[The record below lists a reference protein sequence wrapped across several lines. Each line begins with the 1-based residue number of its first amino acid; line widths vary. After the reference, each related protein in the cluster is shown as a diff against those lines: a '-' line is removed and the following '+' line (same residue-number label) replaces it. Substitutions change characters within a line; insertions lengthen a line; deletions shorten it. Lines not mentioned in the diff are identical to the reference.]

1 MSVKIRTKKLSDGR
15 QSLYLD
21 IYTHG
26 KRSYEFLNLYLG
38 PNARANKDTMRLA
51 EVVCAQRQAE
61 IGMTPYGVPLPHRQK
76 ANFIDYMARIAIQR
90 GPSTEKLWRVT
101 LKHVKAYADD
111 RPVPFSSVTKV
122 WLEGLKE
129 YLLKAVSKATAG
141 TYFGH
146 VCAALR
152 QAYSEEIIA
161 TNPANRVKG
170 IEKPQSN
177 REHLLFEEL
186 VQLANTPCPNDAVR
200 RAFLYACYTGLRY
213 SDVEKLRG
221 ADIDKERMKF
231 RQKKTGRIEHMHL
244 SKEALL
250 YAGEVASDERV
261 FDLPGYQTVNNV
273 VKQWGIDAGLT
284 KKITFHVARHTC
296 ATLLMTHGV
305 DLYTV
310 SKILGHTSIQTTEI
324 YAKIIDQKKRAA
336 LASIPALSEA
346 RETPP
351 HHDRSQN
358 VPPHT
363 SSQDGSGVHIDR

>member
-21 IYTHG
+21 IYNNG

-38 PNARANKDTMRLA
+38 PNARANKDTKRLA
-51 EVVCAQRQAE
+51 DVVCAQRQAE
-61 IGMTPYGVPLPHRQK
+61 IGMTPYGAPLPHRQK

-90 GPSTEKLWRVT
+90 GVSTEKLWRVT
-101 LKHVKAYADD
+101 LKHVKLYAGN
-111 RPVPFSSVTKV
+111 RPVPFLSVTKA
-122 WLEGLKE
+122 WLEGFKE
-129 YLLKAVSKATAG
+129 YLLKTVSRGTAG

-161 TNPANRVKG
+161 TNPADRVKG

-186 VQLANTPCPNDAVR
+186 VQLANTPCPNDAIR

-221 ADIDKERMKF
+221 ADIDRERMKYC
-231 RQKKTGRIEHMHL
+231 QKKTGRIEHMHL
-244 SKEALL
+244 SKEALS
-250 YAGEVASDERV
+250 YAGEVALDERV
-261 FDLPGYQTVNNV
+261 FNLPSYDTVNDV
-273 VKQWGIDAGLT
+273 VKQWGVDAGLT
-284 KKITFHVARHTC
+284 KKVTFHVARHTC

-324 YAKIIDQKKRAA
+324 YAKIIDQKKQAA
-336 LASIPALSEA
+336 LASIPALP
-346 RETPP
+346 ETGTNPS
-351 HHDRSQN
+351 HHDRRGNSDGN
-358 VPPHT
+358 V
-363 SSQDGSGVHIDR
+363 DRAST